1 MKSFLK
7 RALKQLIVLVVITWI
22 WYAWFSYFSIEK
34 ETDQQFVNRI
44 HDFYIDSGYNKKS
57 LYQNDIELLQEFKQT
72 AVDSLTYKQTL
83 DYIAI
88 NNWKMTGLIDND
100 WLNLIDETLKL
111 ANEWIAR
118 VDVPEYLTV
127 DSKKAIIDPT
137 PSQLLDQGLSL
148 GMTEA
153 KQSPVKKILK

>member
-22 WYAWFSYFSIEK
+22 WYAWISYFHSEK
-34 ETDQQFVNRI
+34 ESPEQFVQRV

-83 DYIAI
+83 DYVAI

-118 VDVPEYLTV
+118 VDVPEYLKI
-127 DSKKAIIDPT
+127 DSSTLVEKKEPT
-137 PSQLLDQGLSL
+137 ASELLFQNLL
-148 GMTEA
+148 
-153 KQSPVKKILK
+153 Q